1 MKTSKIQHFLR
12 SLILMIAI
20 LAISLTSIAPAAA
33 GGVTGSTQPNTTPIL
48 TSTPQPR
55 PPIETPNVSWNS

>member
-1 MKTSKIQHFLR
+1 MKTSKIQHLLR

-33 GGVTGSTQPNTTPIL
+33 GGVTGSTQPNTNSVPA
-48 TSTPQPR
+48 STPQPR
-55 PPIETPNVSWNS
+55 PPLETPSVSWNN